1 MSDRTKLLKKAVLT
15 GVGATSSV
23 DRVKDAL
30 KEAMQDLVK
39 VGQDLLEDLEEKGKI
54 KTESAQSF
62 LKGFQDEAAKRTEG
76 LEKKVSSKVGKELKK
91 VAKDFGF
98 VTYEQYETLLERVA
112 VLEEHAG
119 ITQAE
124 HIEDGEACC
133 EGHEEHEE
141 QGAEEHEVHDEHE
154 GNGKKKKGK
163 RNDG

>member
-76 LEKKVSSKVGKELKK
+76 IEKKVSSKVGKELKK
-91 VAKDFGF
+91 VAKDLGV
-98 VTYEQYETLLERVA
+98 VTYEQYEALLERVA
-112 VLEEHAG
+112 VLEEHVG
-119 ITQAE
+119 ITEAE
-124 HIEDGEACC
+124 HIGEDDESAESNESH
-133 EGHEEHEE
+133 EGHE
-141 QGAEEHEVHDEHE
+141 HDEE
-154 GNGKKKKGK
+154 GQEGGGKKKRNK
-163 RNDG
+163 RQQG

>member
-62 LKGFQDEAAKRTEG
+62 LKGFQDEAAKRTECI
-76 LEKKVSSKVGKELKK
+76 EKKVSSKVGKELKK
-91 VAKDFGF
+91 VAKDLGV
-98 VTYEQYETLLERVA
+98 VTYEQYEALLERVA
-112 VLEEHAG
+112 VLEEHVG
-119 ITQAE
+119 ITEAE
-124 HIEDGEACC
+124 HIATEEGDESAESNESHDGHEHDEDGQ
-133 EGHEEHEE
+133 EG
-141 QGAEEHEVHDEHE
+141 G
-154 GNGKKKKGK
+154 GKKKRNK
-163 RNDG
+163 RQQG